1 MFTRFQKNI
10 MNSLNVITLVKKF
23 TSRGIQDQRQL
34 PKEKDPLIQKCYQ
47 RTHFLFWKD
56 NEETENKELQFGVE
70 NRSDEEIISKPNAF
84 EKHPS

>member
-1 MFTRFQKNI
+1 MC
-10 MNSLNVITLVKKF
+10 LNKRIRLFELNTNLPQVYIIK
-23 TSRGIQDQRQL
+23 QL

-70 NRSDEEIISKPNAF
+70 NGSYEEIISKLNAF